1 MKYLVWAVIVA
12 LIVLWL
18 IRPKVLRSSGRKP
31 PPAVGAPEAMLQC
44 AECST
49 YFPASEAV
57 TAADGAV
64 FCCEQ
69 HRRLQATRQ

>member
-1 MKYLVWAVIVA
+1 MKFLVWGVIVA
-12 LIVLWL
+12 LVVLWVL
-18 IRPKVLRSSGRKP
+18 RPKVLRSSGKP

-44 AECST
+44 AECSL

-57 TAADGAV
+57 AAPDGAV

-69 HRRLQATRQ
+69 HRRLHAAH

>member
-1 MKYLVWAVIVA
+1 MKFLVWGVIVA

-18 IRPKVLRSSGRKP
+18 IRPKALRSSGRKP

-44 AECST
+44 VECST

-57 TAADGAV
+57 AAADGAV

-69 HRRLQATRQ
+69 HRRLHAAL

>member
-1 MKYLVWAVIVA
+1 MKFLVWGVIVA

-18 IRPKVLRSSGRKP
+18 IRPKALRSSSRKP
-31 PPAVGAPEAMLQC
+31 PPAVEAPEAMLQC
-44 AECST
+44 VECST

-57 TAADGAV
+57 TAANGEV

-69 HRRLQATRQ
+69 HRQLQATRQ

>member
-1 MKYLVWAVIVA
+1 MKFLVWGVIVV
-12 LIVLWL
+12 LIVLWFM
-18 IRPKVLRSSGRKP
+18 RPKALRSSGRKP
-31 PPAVGAPEAMLQC
+31 SPAVGAPEAMLQC
-44 AECST
+44 VECRT

-69 HRRLQATRQ
+69 HRQLQATRQ